1 MHDVGMQIQG
11 WETDVLGAVSEL
23 QRPPDSPHPHT
34 AALHEGLTTAGEGKV
49 TITTLLQR
57 KYIYLISMQQYKL

>member
-34 AALHEGLTTAGEGKV
+34 TAYMRG
-49 TITTLLQR
+49 
-57 KYIYLISMQQYKL
+57 